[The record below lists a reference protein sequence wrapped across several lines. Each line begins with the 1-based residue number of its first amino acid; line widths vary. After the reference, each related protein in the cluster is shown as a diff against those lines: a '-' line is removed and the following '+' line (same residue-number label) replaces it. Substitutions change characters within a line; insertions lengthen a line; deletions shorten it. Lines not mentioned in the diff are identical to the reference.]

1 RPTYRAAM
9 IERSSR
15 QQMARVWS
23 EENKLD
29 KWLQVELAVC
39 EAWAAR
45 GVIPKDAIAKIRL
58 ARYDRGHWAQYE
70 REMHHD
76 LNAFVR
82 SLSDSLGEESRFI
95 HLGLTSSDVAGKA
108 DLRDGVFRYHTAG

>member
-1 RPTYRAAM
+1 M
-9 IERSSR
+9 IERSTPP
-15 QQMARVWS
+15 QMARLWA

-29 KWLQVELAVC
+29 KWLAVEFAVC

-45 GVIPKDAIAKIRL
+45 GVIPPDAIQKIRG
-58 ARYDRGHWAQYE
+58 ARYDIARWREYE

-82 SLSDSLGEESRFI
+82 SVADSLGEASRFV
-95 HLGLTSSDVAGKA
+95 HLGLTSSDVVDTGPAPP
-108 DLRDGVFRYHTAG
+108 LV